1 MPIPKYYVR
10 PDGLHE
16 SIITVNGK
24 RKAFRGKTDREVW
37 NKIKAYR
44 AEAEKPK
51 TVPFSDVAH
60 AWWNEIEPTLAPN
73 SLRNYSPAYDRAVAQ
88 FGPEDV
94 ATITSKEVETYI
106 NQFAKTHA
114 KKTVITQRQI
124 IRQILNKAQREGYV
138 SFNAAQAVLLP
149 KNLPQKRRH
158 APPADQIQKIKDNL
172 NDDFG
177 LFAFLI
183 YYTGCRRGEAEGLRY
198 EDIDR
203 EKGRIY
209 IRRSVYHTGPTPQIK
224 EPKTAAG
231 IRPVP
236 LLPALAAAL
245 PQKKHG
251 YIFSNDGGKSP
262 LPGWFV
268 TDQFDAYRKRTGITV
283 SPHEIRHG
291 YATALYEAGV
301 TSNSLKNSSAT
312 RSSPPPW
319 ISTPTSSIPA
329 LIKSPPRWTR
339 PFNCTFY
346 CVGHCVHTRVF
357 SCYDMLRLAT
367 LQFSQ
372 KVLFNHK

>member
-51 TVPFSDVAH
+51 TLPFSDVAH

-73 SLRNYSPAYDRAVAQ
+73 SLRNYSPAYERAVAQ

-231 IRPVP
+231 IRSVP
-236 LLPALAAAL
+236 LLPALAAVL
-245 PQKKHG
+245 PQKEHG

-262 LPGWFV
+262 LPGWYV

-301 TSNSLKNSSAT
+301 DFKLAQKFLGHAQLSTTMDIYTDILDT
-312 RSSPPPW
+312 R
-319 ISTPTSSIPA
+319 
-329 LIKSPPRWTR
+329 L
-339 PFNCTFY
+339 
-346 CVGHCVHTRVF
+346 
-357 SCYDMLRLAT
+357 D
-367 LQFSQ
+367 
-372 KVLFNHK
+372 KVAAQMDAAF

>member
-73 SLRNYSPAYDRAVAQ
+73 SLRNYSPAYERAVAQ

-94 ATITSKEVETYI
+94 ATITSKEIETYI

-209 IRRSVYHTGPTPQIK
+209 IRRSVYHTDAPDQGAEDCRRYPPRSVAPSVGRRASAKGARLYLFQRRRKKSAPRLVRHRPIRRLPQ
-224 EPKTAAG
+224 AHG
-231 IRPVP
+231 HHR
-236 LLPALAAAL
+236 LPARDPPRLRDRALRGRCGLQTRSKIPRPRAAL
-245 PQKKHG
+245 HHHG
-251 YIFSNDGGKSP
+251 YLHRHP
-262 LPGWFV
+262 R
-268 TDQFDAYRKRTGITV
+268 Y
-283 SPHEIRHG
+283 PH
-291 YATALYEAGV
+291 
-301 TSNSLKNSSAT
+301 
-312 RSSPPPW
+312 
-319 ISTPTSSIPA
+319 
-329 LIKSPPRWTR
+329 
-339 PFNCTFY
+339 
-346 CVGHCVHTRVF
+346 
-357 SCYDMLRLAT
+357 
-367 LQFSQ
+367 
-372 KVLFNHK
+372 

>member
-73 SLRNYSPAYDRAVAQ
+73 SLRNYSPAYERAVAQ

-94 ATITSKEVETYI
+94 ATITSKEIETYI

-124 IRQILNKAQREGYV
+124 IRQILNKAQREGHV

-158 APPADQIQKIKDNL
+158 APPAASCHGSRCESAL
-172 NDDFG
+172 ST
-177 LFAFLI
+177 AAAVP
-183 YYTGCRRGEAEGLRY
+183 T
-198 EDIDR
+198 
-203 EKGRIY
+203 
-209 IRRSVYHTGPTPQIK
+209 IRRISSCLPRSMRRPMRWLPISPGPRLRQ
-224 EPKTAAG
+224 A
-231 IRPVP
+231 VP
-236 LLPALAAAL
+236 CTMP
-245 PQKKHG
+245 P
-251 YIFSNDGGKSP
+251 
-262 LPGWFV
+262 
-268 TDQFDAYRKRTGITV
+268 
-283 SPHEIRHG
+283 
-291 YATALYEAGV
+291 
-301 TSNSLKNSSAT
+301 SS
-312 RSSPPPW
+312 
-319 ISTPTSSIPA
+319 
-329 LIKSPPRWTR
+329 
-339 PFNCTFY
+339 
-346 CVGHCVHTRVF
+346 
-357 SCYDMLRLAT
+357 
-367 LQFSQ
+367 
-372 KVLFNHK
+372 

>member
-73 SLRNYSPAYDRAVAQ
+73 SLRNYSPAYERAVAQ

-94 ATITSKEVETYI
+94 ATITSKEIETYI
-106 NQFAKTHA
+106 NQFAKTRA

-149 KNLPQKRRH
+149 KNLPQKHRH

-177 LFAFLI
+177 LFAFLV
-183 YYTGCRRGEAEGLRY
+183 YYTGCRRGEALALTGATLAYLITHTDPVPNRFTPAHVSCTVKEEFDGTTKKNVNVTNTG
-198 EDIDR
+198 DIDAYLR
-203 EKGRIY
+203 VKLVTYRVNDDGQHI
-209 IRRSVYHTGPTPQIK
+209 GG
-224 EPKTAAG
+224 TAAIPAFTPG
-231 IRPVP
+231 DGWAAYGDYYYYTYPVAPGQQPEPP
-236 LLPALAAAL
+236 LIDSLTLTGSYSDA
-245 PQKKHG
+245 
-251 YIFSNDGGKSP
+251 DGGKQALEIMAEAIQSAP
-262 LPGWFV
+262 
-268 TDQFDAYRKRTGITV
+268 TD
-283 SPHEIRHG
+283 
-291 YATALYEAGV
+291 ALGQAWGV
-301 TSNSLKNSSAT
+301 T
-312 RSSPPPW
+312 
-319 ISTPTSSIPA
+319 ITP
-329 LIKSPPRWTR
+329 
-339 PFNCTFY
+339 
-346 CVGHCVHTRVF
+346 GHVAQ
-357 SCYDMLRLAT
+357 Y
-367 LQFSQ
+367 Q
-372 KVLFNHK
+372 

>member
-73 SLRNYSPAYDRAVAQ
+73 SLRNYSPAYERAVAQ

-94 ATITSKEVETYI
+94 ATITSKEIETYI

-245 PQKKHG
+245 PQKEHG
-251 YIFSNDGGKSP
+251 YIFQTMAGKAHFPAGTSP
-262 LPGWFV
+262 INLKP
-268 TDQFDAYRKRTGITV
+268 TASAPASPSPRTR
-283 SPHEIRHG
+283 S
-291 YATALYEAGV
+291 ATATRPRSTRPAW

-329 LIKSPPRWTR
+329 WIKSPPRWTR
-339 PFNCTFY
+339 PFNCTFLLCRSLCSY
-346 CVGHCVHTRVF
+346 PCIFVLGYAT
-357 SCYDMLRLAT
+357 SCYLAI
-367 LQFSQ
+367 LAKGFVQS
-372 KVLFNHK
+372 